1 MNTQSKIATIIALSA
16 SLSAC
21 DDIATQQ
28 QAGDGIAPP
37 SASEMNAMAH
47 IAYRYHLRNE
57 LSKLRVNSLEVS
69 NALALFPGDRSDYV
83 VCVQWEA
90 EQLGTT
96 YSTDRFTG
104 EITGIVGRDG
114 DKYTAYGAFVA
125 RLENGQHWQAV
136 LFERSS
142 GKIGS
147 TPVTSICQT

>member
-1 MNTQSKIATIIALSA
+1 MKKQSKIASAIALSA
-16 SLSAC
+16 SISAC
-21 DDIATQQ
+21 GDIATQQ

-37 SASEMNAMAH
+37 TASEMNAMAH
-47 IAYRYHLRNE
+47 TAYRYHLRNE
-57 LSKLRVNSLEVS
+57 PSKLRVNSLQIS
-69 NALALFPGDRSDYV
+69 DALALFPGDRSDYV

-90 EQLGTT
+90 ERLGIS

-104 EITGIVGRDG
+104 EITGIASREG

-136 LFERSS
+136 LFERGH

>member
-1 MNTQSKIATIIALSA
+1 MKAQSKIACVIALSA
-16 SLSAC
+16 LLSAC
-21 DDIATQQ
+21 GDISTQQ

-37 SASEMNAMAH
+37 SAAEMNTMAH
-47 IAYRYHLRNE
+47 TAYRYHLRNE
-57 LSKLRVNSLEVS
+57 PSKLRVNSLEVS
-69 NALALFPGDRSDYV
+69 DALALFPGDRSDFV

-104 EITGIVGRDG
+104 EITGIVSREG

-142 GKIGS
+142 GKIGT

>member
-1 MNTQSKIATIIALSA
+1 MTIQPKIAAVLTCTALIG
-16 SLSAC
+16 AC
-21 DDIATQQ
+21 GDIQTQQ

-37 SASEMNAMAH
+37 SASEMNAMANT
-47 IAYRYHLRNE
+47 AYRYHLRNE
-57 LSKLRVNSLEVS
+57 PSKLRVNSLQVS

-90 EQLGTT
+90 ERLGTS
-96 YSTDRFTG
+96 YRTDRLTG
-104 EITGIVGRDG
+104 EITGIAGREG

-125 RLENGQHWQAV
+125 RLEDGQTWQAV
-136 LFERSS
+136 LFERGH

>member
-1 MNTQSKIATIIALSA
+1 MKIQSNIASVIALSA
-16 SLSAC
+16 LLSAC
-21 DDIATQQ
+21 GDISTQQ

-47 IAYRYHLRNE
+47 TAYRYHLRNE
-57 LSKLRVNSLEVS
+57 PRKLRVNSLQVS
-69 NALALFPGDRSDYV
+69 DALALFPGDRSDYV

-90 EQLGTT
+90 ERFATT
-96 YSTDRFTG
+96 YSTDRHTG
-104 EITGIVGRDG
+104 EITGIIGQPG

-125 RLENGQHWQAV
+125 RLENEQHWQAV
-136 LFERSS
+136 LFERSH